1 MIVEN
6 AYAMTNPSLVTLP
19 FPASR
24 TLKGNHRTN
33 SLSSNTTSESIEIL
47 ERSGR
52 TENDSIQL
60 ASVSLFAASAIMIC
74 TAAAVLLSLEPV
86 FSEAYINFSLADA
99 VRVMAGR

>member
-1 MIVEN
+1 MIVKN
-6 AYAMTNPSLVTLP
+6 AYAMTNPSLVALP

-24 TLKGNHRTN
+24 MLKRNHRTN

-52 TENDSIQL
+52 KDKDSNQL
-60 ASVSLFAASAIMIC
+60 ACVSLFAASAIMIC
-74 TAAAVLLSLEPV
+74 TAAAVLLSLVPV

-99 VRVMAGR
+99 VRVIAGR